1 MQGGD
6 EDDLVVVLQDV
17 ITLPFQLPIGVVD
30 QDENARSPG
39 VCIESG
45 LKAHETCEE

>member
-17 ITLPFQLPIGVVD
+17 IALPFQLPIGVVY
-30 QDENARSPG
+30 QDENPRSPG
-39 VCIESG
+39 VRIESV
-45 LKAHETCEE
+45 LKAHETRKK